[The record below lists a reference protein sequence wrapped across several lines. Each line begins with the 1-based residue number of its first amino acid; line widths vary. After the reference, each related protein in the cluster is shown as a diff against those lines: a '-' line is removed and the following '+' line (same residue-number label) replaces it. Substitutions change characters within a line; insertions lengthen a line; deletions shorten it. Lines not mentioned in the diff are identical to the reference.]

1 MIGYVTLST
10 NDFDKACAF
19 YDTLMAAMDAK
30 RTWEMESFVVW
41 GKGRPRRM

>member
-1 MIGYVTLST
+1 MIGYVTLGT

-19 YDTLMAAMDAK
+19 YDTLMAAMDAR
-30 RTWEMESFVVW
+30 RTREMETFVGW